1 MIKEKNKMNFPA
13 YLREPGK
20 QKVSRA
26 FIPQKKKNKSF
37 SKQRFGPET
46 RAYTYLKYELY

>member
-1 MIKEKNKMNFPA
+1 MKKEKNKINVPA
-13 YLREPGK
+13 YLREPGE

-26 FIPQKKKNKSF
+26 FIPKKKKKKSF

-46 RAYTYLKYELY
+46 RVYTYLKYELY

>member
-1 MIKEKNKMNFPA
+1 MKKEKNKINFPA
-13 YLREPGK
+13 YLREPGE

-26 FIPQKKKNKSF
+26 FIPKKKSF

-46 RAYTYLKYELY
+46 RVYTYLKYELY